1 MPPWVKVSS
10 RGRLALQ
17 QGCGPGSCAAVGM
30 ALPPPPV
37 LLAVL
42 PQQLPLLL
50 SLLLLGAG
58 LTKTSVTASRTTVSL
73 DLGWRTAAAAPA
85 SACGYPI
92 AVPGGWGMGN
102 SGWSVDA
109 ATADACEQA
118 ACAHNV
124 QAYSWCEAG
133 HCGQSTN
140 GIPDRAGPGPFCII
154 GSAGRYYPNQGNE
167 SWTSQLREQSASKGA
182 DPATTEAARGFDDSS
197 WTVVDLPHDASVELA
212 HSADSDG
219 PEGFQLPTQTFYR
232 KHFHLPA
239 EWQGQ
244 AITLWVDGAL
254 TASSWWVNGVQLVN
268 LKTDGYLPLILR
280 LDDQPDLKLSYGDD
294 ASDDGNII
302 AVWTDNSATTGWW
315 YEGSGLVR
323 NARLVATPAKVSLQ
337 PAFAVAAPSAVVGA
351 VSKNGGTLVEGLSAA
366 ATVNPSADIS
376 VSASVGGLDSGAG
389 AVTAAAGSATTQKI
403 TLTFELYEPGGS
415 DPVATSTVTKT
426 VSDGETVEAPQ
437 MTIAK
442 AELWSVARP
451 FLYTLVATLRP
462 GVGGN
467 AHPAEVD
474 SVNSTL
480 GIRELV
486 WNAADG
492 LHVNGQNVK
501 LRGFCNH
508 ESFAGVGAAIPPRV
522 DLLRVQQMRGVGGN
536 AWRTSHNPPEPA
548 LLELTDRLGIVVL
561 DENRV
566 LTTVQNC
573 PADEEGN
580 PSGHCNAVPLYFG
593 DIPAETGKLAL
604 RDRMHASVGWYSLC
618 NEGGCTDGTLL
629 RNDTAKQ
636 CQQVRKTPFLAPFFR
651 SNR

>member
-1 MPPWVKVSS
+1 MSS
-10 RGRLALQ
+10 
-17 QGCGPGSCAAVGM
+17 GPCTVT
-30 ALPPPPV
+30 
-37 LLAVL
+37 
-42 PQQLPLLL
+42 
-50 SLLLLGAG
+50 GAG
-58 LTKTSVTASRTTVSL
+58 ACFRSPNYPNDYGASEDCAVSV
-73 DLGWRTAAAAPA
+73 
-85 SACGYPI
+85 
-92 AVPGGWGMGN
+92 
-102 SGWSVDA
+102 SGAGVVR
-109 ATADACEQA
+109 ATAFATESGLDYVTIGGTQ
-118 ACAHNV
+118 
-124 QAYSWCEAG
+124 YG
-133 HCGQSTN
+133 GTGQV
-140 GIPDRAGPGPFCII
+140 
-154 GSAGRYYPNQGNE
+154 
-167 SWTSQLREQSASKGA
+167 L
-182 DPATTEAARGFDDSS
+182 
-197 WTVVDLPHDASVELA
+197 
-212 HSADSDG
+212 
-219 PEGFQLPTQTFYR
+219 
-232 KHFHLPA
+232 
-239 EWQGQ
+239 
-244 AITLWVDGAL
+244 
-254 TASSWWVNGVQLVN
+254 
-268 LKTDGYLPLILR
+268 
-280 LDDQPDLKLSYGDD
+280 
-294 ASDDGNII
+294 
-302 AVWTDNSATTGWW
+302 ATTGI
-315 YEGSGLVR
+315 
-323 NARLVATPAKVSLQ
+323 A
-337 PAFAVAAPSAVVGA
+337 
-351 VSKNGGTLVEGLSAA
+351 
-366 ATVNPSADIS
+366 
-376 VSASVGGLDSGAG
+376 
-389 AVTAAAGSATTQKI
+389 
-403 TLTFELYEPGGS
+403 
-415 DPVATSTVTKT
+415 

-629 RNDTAKQ
+629 LNDTAK
-636 CQQVRKTPFLAPFFR
+636 R
-651 SNR
+651 

>member
-1 MPPWVKVSS
+1 
-10 RGRLALQ
+10 
-17 QGCGPGSCAAVGM
+17 M

-58 LTKTSVTASRTTVSL
+58 LTTTPVTASRTTVSL

-85 SACGYPI
+85 SACDYPI

-351 VSKNGGTLVEGLSAA
+351 VTEWWHAGGRPLCSSHRESIRRHQRVCQRWRSRQRRWRCDCSSRLRHHPEDHAHIRAVRARWIRPSCNEHGDEDGERWRDGRG
-366 ATVNPSADIS
+366 SAD
-376 VSASVGGLDSGAG
+376 D
-389 AVTAAAGSATTQKI
+389 
-403 TLTFELYEPGGS
+403 
-415 DPVATSTVTKT
+415 
-426 VSDGETVEAPQ
+426 
-437 MTIAK
+437 
-442 AELWSVARP
+442 
-451 FLYTLVATLRP
+451 
-462 GVGGN
+462 
-467 AHPAEVD
+467 
-474 SVNSTL
+474 
-480 GIRELV
+480 
-486 WNAADG
+486 
-492 LHVNGQNVK
+492 
-501 LRGFCNH
+501 
-508 ESFAGVGAAIPPRV
+508 
-522 DLLRVQQMRGVGGN
+522 
-536 AWRTSHNPPEPA
+536 
-548 LLELTDRLGIVVL
+548 DRK
-561 DENRV
+561 
-566 LTTVQNC
+566 
-573 PADEEGN
+573 
-580 PSGHCNAVPLYFG
+580 S
-593 DIPAETGKLAL
+593 
-604 RDRMHASVGWYSLC
+604 
-618 NEGGCTDGTLL
+618 
-629 RNDTAKQ
+629 
-636 CQQVRKTPFLAPFFR
+636 
-651 SNR
+651 